1 MGFSKQINEL
11 NVIADDRIVVQRT
24 LKGPIHC
31 DGVALHSGE
40 EISMTMIPGQADSGI
55 IFKRIDVVGQDA
67 LIPATWDR
75 VIDTRM
81 CTTIANNDGVRV
93 ATIEHLMA
101 AVAGCGI
108 DNLLIEIDGAEIP
121 AMDGSSGPFV
131 AMIESVGVVEQDS
144 PRRVVRVL
152 KPVSVEDGDSRASLT
167 PGPYCT
173 LDMEIDF
180 DSGVIAQQALSVGL
194 VNGSFCKE
202 LAQARTFGFLH
213 EVEQLRAAGLAKGGS
228 LDNAVVVS
236 GDEVLNEGGLR
247 YDDEFVRH
255 KTLDAVGDLYL
266 AGGQIIGGFSATRTG
281 HTLNNA
287 LLRALFADDDAWCYD
302 TSRGDEVEMAVDGGI
317 FADTIAGGAS

>member
-1 MGFSKQINEL
+1 MGFSKQINGL
-11 NVIADDRIVVQRT
+11 DASADDRFVSQRT
-24 LKGPIHC
+24 LKGHIHS

-40 EISMTMIPGQADSGI
+40 AVSMTLIPGHADSGI
-55 IFKRIDVVGQDA
+55 IFKRTDVDGQDA
-67 LIPATWDR
+67 LVPATWDR
-75 VIDTRM
+75 VVDTRM
-81 CTTIANNDGVRV
+81 CTTIANDDGVRV

-101 AVAGCGI
+101 AFAGCGI
-108 DNLLIEIDGAEIP
+108 DNVLVEIDGPEVP
-121 AMDGSSGPFV
+121 VMDGSSGPFV
-131 AMIESVGVVEQDS
+131 MMIESVGVVEQDS
-144 PRRVVRVL
+144 PRRIVRVL
-152 KPVSVEDGDSRASLT
+152 KPISVEDGESRASLT

-180 DSGVIAQQALSVGL
+180 DSRAVAQQALSVGL
-194 VNGSFCKE
+194 VNGTFCKE
-202 LAQARTFGFLH
+202 LAEARTFGFLH

-236 GDEVLNEGGLR
+236 GDEVLNEDGLR

-281 HTLNNA
+281 HALNNA

-302 TSRGDEVEMAVDGGI
+302 MSRGDEVETAVDGGI
-317 FADTIAGGAS
+317 FAETVSGVSV